1 MLCKDL
7 SKEELFVIEL
17 VKASRDHGSK
27 LKMETKREFDREAS
41 HFFNHLKK
49 LDDSLNSS
57 LISGKDVIVI
67 TEHRGVV
74 NVVIKFR
81 DSPFTNMKQLDLQI
95 KKRLKVVEEVFEHK
109 IAFSVLGAT
118 PNLDKRKDG
127 SAQNTVVAVAQFVEN
142 CKVRNF
148 AITI

>member
-7 SKEELFVIEL
+7 SNEELFVLDL
-17 VKASRDHGSK
+17 VKASREHGSK
-27 LKMETKREFDREAS
+27 LKMETKRVFDREAS

-49 LDDSLNSS
+49 LDDYLNSS
-57 LISGKDVIVI
+57 IIVGKDVIVI
-67 TEHRGVV
+67 TEQKDVV

-81 DSPFTNMKQLDLQI
+81 DTPFTNMKQLDLQI
-95 KKRLKVVEEVFEHK
+95 KKRLRVVEEVFEHK

-127 SAQNTVVAVAQFVEN
+127 SAQNSVVAVAQFVMN